1 MAMMDPT
8 LQRNMFKGQMPPV
21 NSEGVGIT
29 DGLVENEKQVSAEAL
44 ASTAEGM
51 QNLFSEIDSAD
62 NPEAIMQALRGG
74 DVTLESL
81 RKELAGLVGKNDA
94 TKTPESVLT
103 LLQPT
108 MLMLEASEQVPEG
121 GINEAMPIQA
131 PGTDEASARIAMGE
145 VPVNRK
151 VGSGKSGENIPKF
164 PSLGQTQGMGF
175 TFGAPANNSIF
186 TQGVPN
192 YKSLNFGGITGNTQQ
207 FMEMYKPFL
216 QNLKPRTTEDILATN
231 QATLA
236 PFLKKPRSAAEIEQE
251 LTATLGKGDADSRD
265 MQLYLQLAKAG
276 RDIYQ
281 SGEKPLSAVID
292 AAVDRVPETSQI
304 LAADA
309 KSQRDIKLAAR
320 AESKKES
327 EQLEEQS
334 LKVALDAI
342 STQNREQGDYDK
354 YVMNAAKDSLT
365 AGLSKAQIN
374 NKNHNNIVTQNFTAG
389 LQFHG
394 MDATTYAKVV
404 NGKIEGNPVMVRRTD
419 LLSDGTKAPNGLAMI
434 KEGKLVA
441 LPDGYIKVGDSVIA
455 KGLKNGTI
463 DRTKA
468 KPKNLLIPDLTGKS
482 QSGYTQVAGEY
493 IPGAGYWYYPGDGKD
508 PVKAPVGFLEGN
520 EKDILQVAEP
530 DAVGRVFVTL
540 KGGKYKTKSFLS
552 GIVSGSGPNQT
563 FTAMGGLGY
572 SLEAPVYENN
582 VLKSGNPLVKDIGN
596 SGVTYASTDSNII
609 KHAQSRIPYLLSA
622 ISEIE
627 MINKEALGDVYG
639 PTNTI
644 KAYLT
649 NNVAALLPEGQN
661 AWAKYYGTDRGRNQI
676 ETFGRKLVQAIAL
689 SDRYNVYEQQ
699 ILRSLAGQIEDGTF
713 FRDPGSMAVK
723 MQNLNRVL
731 VNDLSLRRNTID
743 PSNPNILEIQAT
755 ATGTENDP
763 FNFGK
768 KGIVQYLQNIAK
780 NDPSKKALNGKFLN
794 VPAPFVSSFIQNNPK
809 AKSLKTE
816 DDGSLTITLSNSMF
830 N

>member
-1 MAMMDPT
+1 M
-8 LQRNMFKGQMPPV
+8 
-21 NSEGVGIT
+21 
-29 DGLVENEKQVSAEAL
+29 
-44 ASTAEGM
+44 
-51 QNLFSEIDSAD
+51 
-62 NPEAIMQALRGG
+62 
-74 DVTLESL
+74 
-81 RKELAGLVGKNDA
+81 
-94 TKTPESVLT
+94 
-103 LLQPT
+103 
-108 MLMLEASEQVPEG
+108 
-121 GINEAMPIQA
+121 
-131 PGTDEASARIAMGE
+131 
-145 VPVNRK
+145 
-151 VGSGKSGENIPKF
+151 
-164 PSLGQTQGMGF
+164 
-175 TFGAPANNSIF
+175 
-186 TQGVPN
+186 
-192 YKSLNFGGITGNTQQ
+192 
-207 FMEMYKPFL
+207 
-216 QNLKPRTTEDILATN
+216 
-231 QATLA
+231 
-236 PFLKKPRSAAEIEQE
+236 
-251 LTATLGKGDADSRD
+251 
-265 MQLYLQLAKAG
+265 
-276 RDIYQ
+276 
-281 SGEKPLSAVID
+281 
-292 AAVDRVPETSQI
+292 
-304 LAADA
+304 
-309 KSQRDIKLAAR
+309 
-320 AESKKES
+320 
-327 EQLEEQS
+327 
-334 LKVALDAI
+334 
-342 STQNREQGDYDK
+342 
-354 YVMNAAKDSLT
+354 
-365 AGLSKAQIN
+365 
-374 NKNHNNIVTQNFTAG
+374 
-389 LQFHG
+389 
-394 MDATTYAKVV
+394 
-404 NGKIEGNPVMVRRTD
+404 
-419 LLSDGTKAPNGLAMI
+419 
-434 KEGKLVA
+434 
-441 LPDGYIKVGDSVIA
+441 PDGYIKVGDSVIA

-493 IPGAGYWYYPGDGKD
+493 IPGAGYWYYPGGGKD

-563 FTAMGGLGY
+563 FTPMGGLGY

-661 AWAKYYGTDRGRNQI
+661 AWAKYYATDRGRNQI